1 MVIEVHYW
9 RYGHMEKTRYFEVWM
24 MKQWIT
30 KEVKS
35 TYGSS
40 VWKTIRNL
48 WHDFCVNVDIKV
60 GDGKDFGKSKTT
72 LPLMVSTFQ

>member
-1 MVIEVHYW
+1 
-9 RYGHMEKTRYFEVWM
+9 M
-24 MKQWIT
+24 MNQQIA

-48 WHDFCVNVDIKV
+48 WHDFCVNVETKV
-60 GDGKDFGKSKTT
+60 G
-72 LPLMVSTFQ
+72 MVKRLLLEDHWIGQNN